1 MKRNEFSLM
10 AAGLVASLFLL
21 PVAGG
26 ASANIINK
34 PNIKIDHSTS
44 SNWSGYAA
52 LTSLAS
58 PQENSVSDVKGTW
71 VVPAVTGNSSSSYSS
86 AWVGIDGYSDG
97 SVEQIG
103 TEQDWING
111 APSYYAWFEMYPK
124 FPVKI
129 KTIKVGA
136 GDTISAEVSYSGKNR
151 FLLTINDLTTEQSYI
166 TVLKAKTWRTSAEWI
181 VEAPSNS
188 KGELPL
194 TDFGSLNF
202 KAASAT
208 IDGHTGTIGDPA
220 WQDDPITMINS
231 AGNVKAQ
238 PTPLFSDGGGFG
250 VNWLSS

>member
-1 MKRNEFSLM
+1 M
-10 AAGLVASLFLL
+10 AAGLVAGLLLL
-21 PVAGG
+21 PVARGP
-26 ASANIINK
+26 AANIMNK
-34 PNIKIDHSTS
+34 QNVKIDHSTS

-58 PQENSVSDVKGTW
+58 PQKNSVSDVRGTW

-124 FPVKI
+124 YPVKI

-136 GDTISAEVSYSGKNR
+136 GDTISAEVGFSGKNR
-151 FLLTINDLTTEQSYI
+151 FLLTINDLTTGESFSTMQ
-166 TVLKAKTWRTSAEWI
+166 KAKAWRTSAEWI
-181 VEAPSNS
+181 VEAPSSS

-202 KAASAT
+202 TAASAT
-208 IDGHTGTIGDPA
+208 IDGHTGIISDPA

-231 AGNVKAQ
+231 SGNVKAQ
-238 PTPLFSDGGGFG
+238 PTPLLTDGDGFG
-250 VNWLSS
+250 VEWLSS